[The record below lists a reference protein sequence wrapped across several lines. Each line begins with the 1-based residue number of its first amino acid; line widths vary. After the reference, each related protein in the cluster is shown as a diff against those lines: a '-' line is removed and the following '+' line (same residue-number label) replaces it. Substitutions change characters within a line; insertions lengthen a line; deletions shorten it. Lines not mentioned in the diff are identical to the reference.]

1 MEKIRYPPDW
11 LLGLASAFVYLK
23 LPENITLKERIHMK
37 PLLKDVFLM
46 TVFSLWLPLAAVAQ
60 TGQVEGRI
68 TDAQS
73 GQPLRDVNITLEGT
87 DFGAATTKDGYFFI
101 EAVPAGEYTLVVDRI
116 GYQKVSR
123 KIVISPNKV
132 TKLFLSMSVEPI
144 ALDEIVVERDHLI
157 GDPERLFHIPGSAH
171 YLGLREL
178 AQHEYND
185 INRALREIPG
195 INIQEEDGY
204 GLRPNIGF
212 RGTGVERSQ
221 KITLMEDGVLI
232 APAPYS
238 APAAYYFPTIGRMTG
253 IEVRKGSSQIKYG
266 PFTTGG
272 ALNLISTNIPSEF
285 KVSIKLLAG
294 EDNARRI
301 HAFAGNRFKNFGFLV
316 ETFQASVD
324 GFKELDGGG
333 NTGFDKEDYMI
344 KFRLNTNPTARI
356 YQEVT
361 FKLKQTNEV
370 SNETYLGLTEAD
382 FKTNPVRRYAA
393 SQKDVMD
400 SEHFQFQIRHFAK
413 LSPAIDITTTL
424 YRNDF
429 KRNWYKLDA
438 VRDTETGEKIKISK
452 VIDDPVTYAD
462 EYAVIAGQTSATDNA
477 LIVKAN
483 NRKYYAQG
491 IQSIVGVQFNIGGK
505 KQEAELGFRYH
516 EDEMDRFQWED
527 DYKMDSGIMKLTQTG
542 TPGTESNRI
551 SYARVWA
558 GFVQLNLSFGKLVA
572 LPGIRYE
579 NITLTRDDFGK
590 SDPQRTGV
598 NLKTQKNQVDVWI
611 PGIGLDYK
619 FSPFF
624 STFLGIHKG
633 FAPPGSRENTRPEES
648 MNYEFGLR
656 YRTDALSLQSVVF
669 FNDYNNLLGAD
680 LFATG
685 GEGTGDLFNGGE
697 AEVKGVEL
705 SFSFDLGSR
714 IGALEYAVPLRL
726 AYTFTDATFQNSF
739 KSDYKPWGTVEKGD
753 ELPYLPKH
761 QVYTSLGLET
771 AKYRI
776 HISAKYVS
784 RMRTVA
790 GKGDFIAALST
801 DAHTV
806 FDLSTEYAITPKNRV
821 FLSIRNLTNEIY
833 IAARRP
839 AGLRPG
845 LPRTF
850 LAGFKTDF

>member
-1 MEKIRYPPDW
+1 
-11 LLGLASAFVYLK
+11 
-23 LPENITLKERIHMK
+23 MK
-37 PLLKDVFLM
+37 PLLKAFFLM
-46 TVFSLWLPLAAVAQ
+46 TVFFLGLPLGAVTQ
-60 TGQVEGRI
+60 TGQIEGRI

-73 GQPLRDVNITLEGT
+73 GQPLQDVNITLLGT
-87 DFGAATTKDGYFFI
+87 RFGAATSEDGYFLI
-101 EAVPAGEYTLVVDRI
+101 EEVPAGEYTIVFERI

-123 KIVISPNKV
+123 KIVVSPKKV
-132 TKLFLSMSVEPI
+132 TNLVLSLSVEPI
-144 ALDEIVVERDHLI
+144 GLDEIVVEREHLI
-157 GDPERLFHIPGSAH
+157 GSPERLFNIPGSAH

-178 AQHEYND
+178 SKHEYND

-204 GLRPNIGF
+204 GLRPNIGL

-238 APAAYYFPTIGRMTG
+238 APAAYYFPTIGRMEG

-272 ALNLISTNIPSEF
+272 ALNLISTSIPSEF

-301 HAFAGNRFKNFGFLV
+301 HAFAGNSFKNVGFLV
-316 ETFQASVD
+316 ETFQARVD

-333 NTGFDKEDYMI
+333 NTGFDKKDYMV
-344 KFRLNTNPTARI
+344 KLRLNTSLNARV

-361 FKLKQTNEV
+361 FKLKQTDEV

-382 FKTNPVRRYAA
+382 FKINPLRRYAA
-393 SQKDVMD
+393 SQKDVMN
-400 SEHFQFQIRHFAK
+400 SKHLQFQVRHFAK
-413 LSPAIDITTTL
+413 LSSAIDITTTL

-438 VRDTETGEKIKISK
+438 VRASEAGEKIKISK
-452 VIDDPVTYAD
+452 VLEDPVKYAG
-462 EYAVIAGQTSATDNA
+462 EYAIITGQTSANDNA
-477 LIVKAN
+477 LVVKAN

-491 IQSIVGVQFNIGGK
+491 IQSIVGMQFNIGGK
-505 KQEAELGFRYH
+505 RHEAELGFRYH
-516 EDEMDRFQWED
+516 EDEMDRFQWVD
-527 DYKMDSGIMKLTQTG
+527 DYKMDNGVMRLTRAG

-551 SYARVWA
+551 SRARVWA
-558 GFVQLNLSFGKLVA
+558 GFVQFNLSFGKLVA
-572 LPGIRYE
+572 LPGLRYE
-579 NITLTRDDFGK
+579 NITLTREDFGK

-598 NLKTQKNQVDVWI
+598 NVKRQKNQVDVWI

-633 FAPPGSRENTRPEES
+633 FAPPGSRENTKPEES

-656 YRTDALSLQSVVF
+656 YHTDVLSLQSVVF
-669 FNDYNNLLGAD
+669 FNDYTNLLGAD

-697 AEVKGVEL
+697 AEVKGLEV
-705 SFSFDLGSR
+705 SFSFDFGSQM
-714 IGALEYAVPLRL
+714 GWPDYAIPLRM

-753 ELPYLPKH
+753 ELPYLPRH
-761 QVYTSLGLET
+761 QFYTSLGLET
-771 AKYRI
+771 ATYRI
-776 HISAKYVS
+776 HISAKYVG

-790 GKGDFIAALST
+790 GKGDFVESRST

-806 FDLSTEYAITPKNRV
+806 FDLSAEYAITPSNRV
-821 FLSIRNLTNEIY
+821 FLSVRNLTNAIY
-833 IAARRP
+833 VAARRP

-850 LAGFKTDF
+850 LAGVKTHF